1 MKAVVALLAA
11 LFVAEVA
18 AAQETKVTLAI
29 EGWRSE
35 ARDGITYFR
44 CASRICAAGSVVSYK
59 RQPHRPT
66 LTLADFE
73 AHHRGLNEQNK
84 ARSNIRDVRL
94 TDVRERTVEA
104 VRVMQVGREVDW
116 ASGNTTFSIEAR
128 LIGPQNSYS
137 LVSEYARQGVDAQQ
151 LRRLP
156 APPPRH
162 HPDQLTTASPQ
173 TAGNRCAD
181 ATPEIRPSVL

>member
-1 MKAVVALLAA
+1 MRATLLALL
-11 LFVAEVA
+11 LLVQGA
-18 AAQETKVTLAI
+18 AAQETIALAV
-29 EGWRSE
+29 EGWRIE
-35 ARDGITYFR
+35 TRNDIVYYR
-44 CASRICAAGSVVSYK
+44 CASPICAAGSVVSYK

-137 LVSEYARQGVDAQQ
+137 LVSDSPGKAWTHNNFEGF
-151 LRRLP
+151 LPRLL
-156 APPPRH
+156 
-162 HPDQLTTASPQ
+162 DITLI
-173 TAGNRCAD
+173 N
-181 ATPEIRPSVL
+181 

>member
-1 MKAVVALLAA
+1 MKAVLALLAA
-11 LFVAEVA
+11 LFVADA
-18 AAQETKVTLAI
+18 AAGQETKVVLAI

-84 ARSNIRDVRL
+84 GRSNIRDVRL
-94 TDVRERTVEA
+94 VDVRERTVEG

-128 LIGPQNSYS
+128 LIG
-137 LVSEYARQGVDAQQ
+137 
-151 LRRLP
+151 RRTATRSSAIRRGGSGRTTTSKASCP
-156 APPPRH
+156 ASS
-162 HPDQLTTASPQ
+162 TSP
-173 TAGNRCAD
+173 C
-181 ATPEIRPSVL
+181 

>member
-1 MKAVVALLAA
+1 MKAVLALLAA
-11 LFVAEVA
+11 LFVADA
-18 AAQETKVTLAI
+18 AAGQETKVVLAI

-137 LVSEYARQGVDAQQ
+137 LVSDSPGREWTHNNFEGFLPRLLDITL
-151 LRRLP
+151 LRVP
-156 APPPRH
+156 
-162 HPDQLTTASPQ
+162 
-173 TAGNRCAD
+173 
-181 ATPEIRPSVL
+181 

>member
-1 MKAVVALLAA
+1 MKAVLALLAA
-11 LFVAEVA
+11 VLVADVA
-18 AAQETKVTLAI
+18 VGQETKVVLAI

-73 AHHRGLNEQNK
+73 AHHRGLNEHNK

-94 TDVRERTVEA
+94 
-104 VRVMQVGREVDW
+104 
-116 ASGNTTFSIEAR
+116 
-128 LIGPQNSYS
+128 IGPENSYS
-137 LVSEYARQGVDAQQ
+137 LVSDSPGKAWTHNNFEGF
-151 LRRLP
+151 LPRLL
-156 APPPRH
+156 
-162 HPDQLTTASPQ
+162 DITLI
-173 TAGNRCAD
+173 N
-181 ATPEIRPSVL
+181 

>member
-1 MKAVVALLAA
+1 MKAVLALLAA
-11 LFVAEVA
+11 LFVADVA
-18 AAQETKVTLAI
+18 AGQETKVVLAI

-73 AHHRGLNEQNK
+73 AHHRGLNEHNK

-94 TDVRERTVEA
+94 VDVRERTVEG
-104 VRVMQVGREVDW
+104 VRVMQVGREC
-116 ASGNTTFSIEAR
+116 E
-128 LIGPQNSYS
+128 
-137 LVSEYARQGVDAQQ
+137 RQHHLLDRG
-151 LRRLP
+151 
-156 APPPRH
+156 AP
-162 HPDQLTTASPQ
+162 D
-173 TAGNRCAD
+173 
-181 ATPEIRPSVL
+181 RP

>member
-1 MKAVVALLAA
+1 MKAVLALLAA
-11 LFVAEVA
+11 VLVADVA
-18 AAQETKVTLAI
+18 VGQETKVVLAI

-73 AHHRGLNEQNK
+73 AHHRGLNEHNK
-84 ARSNIRDVRL
+84 ARSDI
-94 TDVRERTVEA
+94 RERTVEG
-104 VRVMQVGREVDW
+104 VRVMQVGREIDW

-128 LIGPQNSYS
+128 LIGPENSYS
-137 LVSEYARQGVDAQQ
+137 LVSDSPGKAWTHNNFEGF
-151 LRRLP
+151 LPRLL
-156 APPPRH
+156 
-162 HPDQLTTASPQ
+162 DITLI
-173 TAGNRCAD
+173 N
-181 ATPEIRPSVL
+181 